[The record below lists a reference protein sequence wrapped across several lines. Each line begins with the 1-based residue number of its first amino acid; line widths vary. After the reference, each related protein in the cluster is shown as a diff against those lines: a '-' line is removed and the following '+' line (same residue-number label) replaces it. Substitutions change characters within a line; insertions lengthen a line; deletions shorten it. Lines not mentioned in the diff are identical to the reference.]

1 MKKRAAFISLVLVA
15 FGLFAGA
22 ASAEEGYAERLKEL
36 QEDPNYISVHLKA
49 KEIKQDGDV
58 ITFQNA
64 REFADNERR
73 DTNTYVIDRDTVIKR
88 EISSA
93 FADFEDFI
101 SGKAAWVGVF
111 IPKNQYWETE
121 KVENQRIHIELV
133 SDFSKYITFVE
144 KADEAFSRLA
154 SYEIMTKDDM
164 GSFCPEEIVSRAEM
178 AKILMKAR
186 NVIKLEA
193 AADFTDVPANHWA
206 KNYIGNA
213 EKFGYINGY
222 GDGTFAPDGDV
233 TGAQAVKMIVCLLGY
248 EPMAQARGGYPYG
261 YVRTAM
267 EIGLLGELGLVSDLG
282 ALDMDSPCTRET
294 VAVMMGNALDIPL
307 MMQTFYGADA
317 SEYAVF
323 DGKEKP
329 LETLLSYYW
338 EE

>member
-1 MKKRAAFISLVLVA
+1 MKKGTALISLILVA
-15 FGLFAGA
+15 FGIFACA
-22 ASAEEGYAERLKEL
+22 ASAEEGYAQRLKEL

-64 REFADNERR
+64 REFADDERR

-88 EISSA
+88 DILPE
-93 FADFEDFI
+93 FADLEDFI
-101 SGKAAWVGVF
+101 AGNAAWVGVF
-111 IPKNQYWETE
+111 IPKNRYWKTG
-121 KVENQRIHIELV
+121 KVENQRIHIMLV
-133 SDFSKYITFVE
+133 SDFSQSISLME
-144 KADEAFSRLA
+144 KTDEAFQRLA

-164 GSFCPEEIVSRAEM
+164 GNFRPEDMVSRAEM

-233 TGAQAVKMIVCLLGY
+233 TGAQAVKMVVCLLGY
-248 EPMAQARGGYPYG
+248 EPLAQVRGGYPQG
-261 YVRTAM
+261 YVQIASA
-267 EIGLLGELGLVSDLG
+267 IGLLNDLS
-282 ALDMDSPCTRET
+282 ALEMDRPCTRESI
-294 VAVMMGNALDIPL
+294 AKMMDNALDIPL
-307 MMQTFYGADA
+307 MMQTVYGADA
-317 SEYAVF
+317 AEYAIF
-323 DGKEKP
+323 DGKENP
-329 LETLLSYYW
+329 LETMLSYYW